1 MLCYCIHGFCQV
13 HPMHSVSM
21 DIMLLYVMQ
30 VNDSLQTT
38 ANYIFAVGDCCTM
51 YKFTHAAD
59 FMARAVIRN
68 ALFFGSAKM
77 SQLLIP
83 RATFTEPEV
92 GAVGKSEAEL
102 EEEGIKFEVVKKEMA
117 DNDRAVLDG
126 ATEGE
131 LMGRADSKGS
141 SNGQGLAFCP
151 STPLFAYSL
160 PTCLHFAL

>member
-1 MLCYCIHGFCQV
+1 
-13 HPMHSVSM
+13 M
-21 DIMLLYVMQ
+21 DGVLLYVLQ

-38 ANYIFAVGDCCTM
+38 ARHIFAVGDCCTM

-131 LMGRADSKGS
+131 MMGRAFSKGS
-141 SNGQGLAFCP
+141 PNGQPQWAGSGILPFNPTFCLQ
-151 STPLFAYSL
+151 SAYVFTLRPLSL
-160 PTCLHFAL
+160 

>member
-1 MLCYCIHGFCQV
+1 
-13 HPMHSVSM
+13 
-21 DIMLLYVMQ
+21 
-30 VNDSLQTT
+30 
-38 ANYIFAVGDCCTM
+38 M

-68 ALFFGSAKM
+68 ALFFGKAKM

-92 GAVGKSEAEL
+92 AAVGKCEAEL
-102 EEEGIKFEVVKKEMA
+102 KKKGLKYEVVKKEMA

-131 LMGRADSKGS
+131 LMGKEFAKGRTNWQS
-141 SNGQGLAFCP
+141 LALCP
-151 STPLFAYSL
+151 LTLNFTLKAA
-160 PTCLHFAL
+160 HV